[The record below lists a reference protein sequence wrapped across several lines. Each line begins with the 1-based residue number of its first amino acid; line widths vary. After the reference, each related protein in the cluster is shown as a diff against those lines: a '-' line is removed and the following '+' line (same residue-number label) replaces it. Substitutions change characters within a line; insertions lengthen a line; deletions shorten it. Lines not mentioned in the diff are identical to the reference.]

1 MTLDQ
6 FIEKTYEET
15 IHELIEEIAE
25 AVHRLSF
32 LLDHAN
38 LPGTENLCSCLVPP
52 ELRPKMCV
60 LMLE

>member
-38 LPGTENLCSCLVPP
+38 LPGTENLCSYV
-52 ELRPKMCV
+52 
-60 LMLE
+60 